1 MSNFICAVT
10 LIAVVIIFSV
20 VNSVIIC
27 NICDELTRLLD
38 EGNVEKARDL
48 WESKKGY
55 LSFFI
60 RDAEIDVVSSEAAA
74 LGESIALEDGEAE
87 LGALRFREAVE
98 ELRHGELPNI
108 FNIF

>member
-27 NICDELTRLLD
+27 NICDELTRVLD
-38 EGNVEKARDL
+38 EGN
-48 WESKKGY
+48 
-55 LSFFI
+55 
-60 RDAEIDVVSSEAAA
+60 AEIDVVSSEAAA